1 MRHRRPD
8 LPTLLDQLAEAV
20 ELGEGRLNPAVLAP
34 ARAVLDRARDRTR
47 LASGRTVVALLG
59 ATGSG
64 KSSLFNALVGDD
76 VATVG
81 ARRPTT
87 SQPLAAV
94 VGEDEATGLLDWLGV
109 PRRVPVPAR
118 DGLDGLV
125 LLDLPDIDSTDAAN
139 REVAARLAGTVDVL
153 VWVLDPQKY
162 ADAVVHRDFLAPMAE
177 HADVTLVVLNQL
189 DRLAEPDRAAVL
201 ADVRGL
207 LERDGVGGVE
217 VVGTSA
223 ASGAGVA
230 ALRDRLAAVVARR
243 TAAQQRLAADVR
255 TAAAA
260 LAQALGPA
268 HAPAGVDDADR
279 VRLERA
285 AAEAAGAQVVATAVR
300 RGAVRAARA
309 HVGWP
314 PLRWLQRLRPDP
326 VRRLHL
332 ATGIDPELVRTSL
345 PAPAPVQ
352 EAAVRA
358 AAHAVVAS
366 STSALPAT
374 WRTDVLT
381 RTEAQVPQLVEALDG
396 AVATT
401 DLEQG
406 RSPAWWRV
414 VGLLQWLL
422 LTGAVVGLAWLGAL
436 VALDYLR
443 IPPPEQP
450 VLGPVP
456 WPTVLAVGG
465 VVLGLVLAG
474 LAGAAAR
481 VGARRRAARVERRI
495 RAAVATTVERELL
508 TPVRAEL
515 AAHEAIAAAVR
526 ALRG

>member
-1 MRHRRPD
+1 MRRRRPD
-8 LPTLLDQLAEAV
+8 LSALLDQLATAV
-20 ELGEGRLNPAVLAP
+20 ELGEGRLDPAVLAP

-64 KSSLFNALVGDD
+64 KSSLFNALVGHD
-76 VATVG
+76 VAVVG

-94 VGEDEATGLLDWLGV
+94 VGEDGATELLDWLGV
-109 PRRVPVPAR
+109 PRRVPVAAD

-125 LLDLPDIDSTDAAN
+125 LLDLPDIDSTEATH
-139 REVAARLAGTVDVL
+139 RETAARLAGAVDVL

-189 DRLAEPDRAAVL
+189 DRLAEPDRVAVF
-201 ADVRGL
+201 ADVRRLLDDDGL
-207 LERDGVGGVE
+207 GGVE
-217 VVGTSA
+217 VLGTSA
-223 ASGAGVA
+223 AHGTGVG
-230 ALRDRLAAVVARR
+230 ALRDWLATVVARR

-255 TAAAA
+255 TAAGA
-260 LAQALGPA
+260 LAEALGPA
-268 HAPAGVDDADR
+268 HAPARVGDAEQA
-279 VRLERA
+279 RLEKA
-285 AAEAAGAQVVATAVR
+285 AAEAAGAPVVASAVR

-332 ATGIDPELVRTSL
+332 ATGADPALVRTSL

-358 AAHAVVAS
+358 AAHAVVAT

-406 RSPAWWRV
+406 RGAAWWRA
-414 VGLLQWLL
+414 VGFTQWVLLAV
-422 LTGAVVGLAWLGAL
+422 AVVGLAWLGAL
-436 VALDYLR
+436 VVLDYLR

-465 VVLGLVLAG
+465 VVLGLLLAG
-474 LAGAAAR
+474 VAGAAAR

-515 AAHEAIAAAVR
+515 DAHEAIATAVR